1 MITKSLSAA
10 LLLATLIIALGITH
24 QPVQAGAG
32 ITLDGNFDDWAGKP
46 CVSDPAGDAPANLD
60 IILFCFVSDFD
71 TEEIFF
77 MFQRSGS
84 GMAPTDYTIRLDI
97 NNDGD
102 YNDPEDRL
110 IQIRYNLS
118 NAHSMVDV
126 TVYDGTGNYLTTVAS
141 KADWGESGRE
151 GGARVELGM
160 SWAQLGLTP
169 GVTAAATMDIYSGNM
184 VDILDTPVTWTPAD
198 ALGYI
203 ILGIIVVCAALYM
216 VYRKRILDSEE
227 GTQA

>member
-1 MITKSLSAA
+1 MITKAVSVA
-10 LLLATLIIALGITH
+10 LLLATLMIALGTTR

-46 CVSDPAGDAPANLD
+46 CVSDPADDAPANLD

-71 TEEIFF
+71 TEEIYF
-77 MFQRSGS
+77 MFQRIGNSL
-84 GMAPTDYTIRLDI
+84 APTDYTIRLDI
-97 NNDGD
+97 NNDDD

-110 IQIRYNLS
+110 IQIKYNLS

-126 TVYDGTGNYLTTVAS
+126 TVYDGTGNYLATVAS
-141 KADWGESGRE
+141 KADWGQSGRD
-151 GGARVELGM
+151 GGSGVELGM
-160 SWAQLGLTP
+160 SWTQLGLTP

-198 ALGYI
+198 ALGYV
-203 ILGIIVVCAALYM
+203 ILGTIIVCAALYM
-216 VYRKRILDSEE
+216 VYRKRILVSET
-227 GTQA
+227 GTQS